1 MRKGVSKSFTVLTVT
16 AIALILGNIETTYMP
31 IVYAEEIE
39 EINQTD
45 NPIDTDETDVN
56 TSTDSDESDSNTN
69 NSGNNDSSIADDNL
83 DVNSS
88 DELLDVLDTFNEEED
103 SIADRDIEDNQ
114 ADTEDSMD
122 NTDEELEETE
132 PLLTSIISP
141 FSLSSSRSTEV
152 DLGEI
157 SDLTSLDNALNN
169 NTNNNPIKAK
179 LSQNI
184 TGSIAV
190 NEGKVLTLDL
200 NGCTISSSS
209 TVLSVNG
216 GTVTITGN
224 GKLES
229 TGNYT
234 VDISAG
240 KFVLESGTV
249 SGNSFAIYIKGG
261 EANING
267 GTVETNSSSV
277 DVHTIHINSG
287 NLTVNGGTI
296 SANGN
301 EGSGALMMQG
311 GNAKITGGSLYTKI
325 TGGYGY
331 ACYATDTASL
341 TISGGTFT
349 LDAPAGKSLCIGSSV
364 SASVTGGS
372 YSSNSGGIGI
382 DVTPNTAD
390 SIGAWANAFY
400 SRLGGGVLSD
410 NTFYKE
416 GIFVYTSSSVS
427 VMNGTWNGQE
437 TRELTA
443 ESAYSFTSDG
453 WSIDGDSTVYNSGS
467 FYVPKNGQYT
477 FSNK

>member
-56 TSTDSDESDSNTN
+56 TSTDSDESDS
-69 NSGNNDSSIADDNL
+69 
-83 DVNSS
+83 S
-88 DELLDVLDTFNEEED
+88 DELLDVLDTFNEEGD

-114 ADTEDSMD
+114 ADTENSMD

-141 FSLSSSRSTEV
+141 FSLASSRSTEV

-157 SDLTSLDNALNN
+157 RDLTSLDNALNN
-169 NTNNNPIKAK
+169 NDTNNSIKAK

-184 TGSIAV
+184 TGSIV
-190 NEGKVLTLDL
+190 VKEGNVLTLDL
-200 NGCTISSSS
+200 NGYTISSSS

-229 TGNYT
+229 TGTGTDNYT
-234 VDISAG
+234 VNISAG
-240 KFVLESGTV
+240 EFVLESGTV
-249 SGNSFAIYIKGG
+249 SGNSFAIYLNGG
-261 EANING
+261 NAKING
-267 GTVETNSSSV
+267 GTVNAISSYS
-277 DVHTIHINSG
+277 VHTIHINSG

-296 SANGN
+296 SANGST
-301 EGSGALMMQG
+301 GSGALMLQG
-311 GNAKITGGSLYTKI
+311 GNTKITGGSLYTKT
-325 TGGYGY
+325 TGEYGY
-331 ACYATDTASL
+331 ACYATNTASL
-341 TISGGTFT
+341 TISGGSFT

-382 DVTPNTAD
+382 DVTSNTAN

-400 SRLGGGVLSD
+400 SRLGGGFLSD

-416 GIFVYTSSSVS
+416 RDFVYTSSSVS

-437 TRELTA
+437 TRELTVG
-443 ESAYSFTSDG
+443 SAYSFTSDG